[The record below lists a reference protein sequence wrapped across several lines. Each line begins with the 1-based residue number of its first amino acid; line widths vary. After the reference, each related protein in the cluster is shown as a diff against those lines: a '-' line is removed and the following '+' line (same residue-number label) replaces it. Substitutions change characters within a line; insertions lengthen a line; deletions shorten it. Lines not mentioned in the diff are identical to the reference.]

1 MTPADNNDQPER
13 PEPVIRDKR
22 RIDPETGSVRQG
34 GAQAGPGVP
43 ENQAEPA
50 DPQKGAAGPGSSQA
64 RADAPDAGAQ
74 PTGPQ
79 GEAPLPQDSAALAD
93 AAAALAAERLT
104 DLQRLQAEYVNYRK
118 RVERDRAL
126 ARESAIGEVVEA
138 LMPVLDE
145 IALARQHGDLVDGSP
160 FAAMSDKV
168 EAALGRFGLQRYGEP
183 GEEFDPTVHEALMHQ
198 TSAEATSTQISMV
211 MQPGYKLG
219 ERVLRAA
226 RVGVTSP
233 E

>member
-1 MTPADNNDQPER
+1 M
-13 PEPVIRDKR
+13 
-22 RIDPETGSVRQG
+22 
-34 GAQAGPGVP
+34 
-43 ENQAEPA
+43 
-50 DPQKGAAGPGSSQA
+50 
-64 RADAPDAGAQ
+64 
-74 PTGPQ
+74 
-79 GEAPLPQDSAALAD
+79 
-93 AAAALAAERLT
+93 
-104 DLQRLQAEYVNYRK
+104 
-118 RVERDRAL
+118 ERDRAL

-145 IALARQHGDLVDGSP
+145 IALARQHGDLVEGSP

-168 EAALGRFGLQRYGEP
+168 EAALGRFGLQRYGKP
-183 GEEFDPTVHEALMHQ
+183 GEEFDPAVHEALMHQ